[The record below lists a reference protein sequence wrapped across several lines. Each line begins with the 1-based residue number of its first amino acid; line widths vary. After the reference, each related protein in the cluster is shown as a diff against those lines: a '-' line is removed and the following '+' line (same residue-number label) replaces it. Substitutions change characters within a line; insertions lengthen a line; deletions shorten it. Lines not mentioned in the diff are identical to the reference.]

1 MLQPAAQADPGSD
14 KIRQQ
19 DVVHALHP
27 VAVPSQSVPEPQ
39 PDPDEGKELRA
50 GIRPAH
56 HEMSVGNPFHESPGA
71 KAHRKNL
78 RKKPEPGPFPDP
90 ARTAGTARR
99 HDAMPLQEDST
110 ADDPDSVTEISP
122 SGADDSPDRRL
133 FRGETRGE
141 RTCRRNSPDGR
152 ILSGKVFPPIAEGA
166 NNPASPPVNGLSPPP
181 PWDSLAG
188 FFFRR
193 ENRAAPMAPLR
204 DRSLAPAQPKPSIRV
219 STPINPIGGSRRTS
233 DRPLHPALPGT
244 PHCRLM
250 RLQSR
255 LRARLPRRPAAS
267 TAPAMKSRFSPLGRL
282 VLLLA
287 CSATAIYYAIMLQ
300 PSMHGTVLGR
310 YTTKNPVDY
319 AITFLFLWSL
329 IDLAMKCLAFPGE
342 MLSPRHEWLPER
354 NGQQPV
360 SDAAAL
366 IPKESELS
374 GWQLRS
380 RICSRITKAL
390 QYAVEHGV
398 GQDYRDQIKYLSGKA
413 EEETLARYSVV
424 RFAIAITP
432 MLGFLG
438 TVVHFGTALSGISFE
453 EMDSRL
459 ADVVSHMGE
468 AFNTTT
474 SALAAAMTAM
484 FFLFLAER
492 TDKGIDAAVDRYV
505 ERELE
510 TRFVAE
516 RKIAPELD
524 GVQSAHD
531 DALLIMRQT
540 LERQVQLWTEA
551 LGGLFQQFEQRQ
563 AAEGGGLGT
572 GPGVAPR
579 GTQDS
584 FEQRKKSG

>member
-1 MLQPAAQADPGSD
+1 M
-14 KIRQQ
+14 K
-19 DVVHALHP
+19 
-27 VAVPSQSVPEPQ
+27 
-39 PDPDEGKELRA
+39 
-50 GIRPAH
+50 
-56 HEMSVGNPFHESPGA
+56 
-71 KAHRKNL
+71 
-78 RKKPEPGPFPDP
+78 
-90 ARTAGTARR
+90 
-99 HDAMPLQEDST
+99 
-110 ADDPDSVTEISP
+110 
-122 SGADDSPDRRL
+122 
-133 FRGETRGE
+133 
-141 RTCRRNSPDGR
+141 
-152 ILSGKVFPPIAEGA
+152 
-166 NNPASPPVNGLSPPP
+166 
-181 PWDSLAG
+181 SL
-188 FFFRR
+188 
-193 ENRAAPMAPLR
+193 
-204 DRSLAPAQPKPSIRV
+204 
-219 STPINPIGGSRRTS
+219 
-233 DRPLHPALPGT
+233 
-244 PHCRLM
+244 
-250 RLQSR
+250 
-255 LRARLPRRPAAS
+255 LPRS
-267 TAPAMKSRFSPLGRL
+267 VDSS
-282 VLLLA
+282 LLLA
-287 CSATAIYYAIMLQ
+287 CGATAIYYAIMLQ

-342 MLSPRHEWLPER
+342 MLSLRHEWLPER

-563 AAEGGGLGT
+563 AAEGAAWERALESLR
-572 GPGVAPR
+572 AA
-579 GTQDS
+579 QDS
-584 FEQRKKSG
+584 FEQRKEERLIVGLETFADRQQTHLEQVHGTLDQVVSLKGEFYSIGGALQKIADGEGRIAELQATLDNNLQTLQMSQKMDEAMHGLTAAIHLLTARRELPGARAA

>member
-1 MLQPAAQADPGSD
+1 M
-14 KIRQQ
+14 K
-19 DVVHALHP
+19 
-27 VAVPSQSVPEPQ
+27 
-39 PDPDEGKELRA
+39 
-50 GIRPAH
+50 
-56 HEMSVGNPFHESPGA
+56 
-71 KAHRKNL
+71 
-78 RKKPEPGPFPDP
+78 
-90 ARTAGTARR
+90 
-99 HDAMPLQEDST
+99 
-110 ADDPDSVTEISP
+110 
-122 SGADDSPDRRL
+122 
-133 FRGETRGE
+133 
-141 RTCRRNSPDGR
+141 
-152 ILSGKVFPPIAEGA
+152 
-166 NNPASPPVNGLSPPP
+166 
-181 PWDSLAG
+181 SL
-188 FFFRR
+188 
-193 ENRAAPMAPLR
+193 
-204 DRSLAPAQPKPSIRV
+204 
-219 STPINPIGGSRRTS
+219 
-233 DRPLHPALPGT
+233 
-244 PHCRLM
+244 
-250 RLQSR
+250 
-255 LRARLPRRPAAS
+255 LPRS
-267 TAPAMKSRFSPLGRL
+267 VDSS
-282 VLLLA
+282 LLLG
-287 CSATAIYYAIMLQ
+287 CGATAIYYAIMLQ
-300 PSMHGTVLGR
+300 PSMHGTILGR

-329 IDLAMKCLAFPGE
+329 IDLAIKCFAFPGE
-342 MLSPRHEWLPER
+342 MLSLRHEWLPER

-360 SDAAAL
+360 STAAAL
-366 IPKESELS
+366 IPGETTLS

-380 RICSRITKAL
+380 RICGRISKVL

-413 EEETLARYSVV
+413 EEETIARYSVV

-516 RKIAPELD
+516 RQIAPELN

-563 AAEGGGLGT
+563 AAEGAAWERALESLR
-572 GPGVAPR
+572 AA
-579 GTQDS
+579 QDS
-584 FEQRKKSG
+584 FEQRKEERLIVGLEAFSDRQQTHLEQVHGTLDQVVSLKGEFHSIGDALQKISDGEGRIAELQATLDSNLQTLQMSQRMDEAMHGLTAAIHLLTARRDLPGARAA